1 MFRRLIMKSKEY
13 KRLEHSLEITTKE
26 LDNTLRLLHKCQ
38 IKLDRELEKRSKD
51 LISNVY
57 GIQMNKLEGH

>member
-38 IKLDRELEKRSKD
+38 IKLDRELEKRVK
-51 LISNVY
+51 I
-57 GIQMNKLEGH
+57 